1 MVKKTRIGLIV
12 PAGNTTF
19 EPDFATVAPSDVTL
33 HAHRVYSS
41 GKHKVECEEFIDEV
55 NRSVKEASRVLS
67 MAKPKAIAY
76 GFTTATFYRGI
87 KHAKEIVRTIEDIS
101 GAIGIVPSL
110 AILEALAFFKAKK
123 ISIATPYP
131 AWNNHVL
138 LEFFRETDIEV
149 LKLNGDSRPA
159 EKAIQSPMWDQEPK
173 DILKFTVNS
182 CHSKADVLL
191 LPCTAWRSFEVVEQI
206 ENKLDIPVVTAN
218 QATIWKTFRELG
230 IKYVINNHGTLLK
243 S

>member
-1 MVKKTRIGLIV
+1 MKRVGIGLIV
-12 PAGNTTF
+12 PARNTTF
-19 EPDFATVAPSDVTL
+19 EPDFASITPNGVTL
-33 HAHRVYSS
+33 HAHRVYGS
-41 GKHKVECEEFIDEV
+41 GKHKVECEEAIDEV
-55 NRSVKEASRVLS
+55 NTGVKEASRVLS
-67 MAKPKAIAY
+67 MANPKAIAY
-76 GFTTATFYRGI
+76 GFTTATFYRGAE
-87 KHAKEIVRTIEDIS
+87 HAREMVRTIEENS

-110 AILEALAFFKAKK
+110 AIIEALAFFKAKK

-131 AWNNHVL
+131 EWNNQVL

-149 LKLNGDSRPA
+149 LKLDGDSRPA
-159 EKAIQSPMWDQEPK
+159 EKAIQSPMWDQKPET
-173 DILKFTVNS
+173 ILEFTVNS

-206 ENKLDIPVVTAN
+206 EYKLGIPVVTAN

-230 IKYVINNHGTLLK
+230 IKYVIDNHGTLLK

>member
-1 MVKKTRIGLIV
+1 MVKIARIGLIV

-19 EPDFATVAPSDVTL
+19 EPDFASVTPNGVTL
-33 HAHRVYSS
+33 HAHRVYGS
-41 GKHKVECEEFIDEV
+41 GKHKVECEEAIDEV
-55 NRSVKEASRVLS
+55 NAGVREASRVLS
-67 MAKPKAIAY
+67 MTKPKAIAY
-76 GFTTATFYRGI
+76 GFTTATFYRGVE
-87 KHAKEIVRTIEDIS
+87 HAREMVRTIEGIS
-101 GAIGIVPSL
+101 GAIGVVPSL

-131 AWNNHVL
+131 AWNNQVL
-138 LEFFRETDIEV
+138 IKFFRETDIEV
-149 LKLNGDSRPA
+149 LRLEGDIRPA
-159 EKAIQSPMWDQEPK
+159 EEAIQSPMWDQVPEA
-173 DILKFTVNS
+173 ILEFTINS

-206 ENKLDIPVVTAN
+206 ENKLGIPVVTAN
-218 QATIWKTFRELG
+218 QAAIWKTFRELG

>member
-1 MVKKTRIGLIV
+1 MSGRTRIGLIV
-12 PAGNTTF
+12 PASNTTF
-19 EPDFATVAPSDVTL
+19 EPDFASVSPSDVTF
-33 HAHRVYSS
+33 HAHRVYGS

-55 NRSVKEASRVLS
+55 NTGVKEASHVLS
-67 MAKPKAIAY
+67 MAKPQAIVY

-87 KHAKEIVRTIEDIS
+87 NHAREMVQTIQDIS

-110 AILEALAFFKAKK
+110 AIIEALAFFKANK

-138 LEFFRETDIEV
+138 LEFFRETNIEV
-149 LKLNGDSRPA
+149 LKLDGDSRPA
-159 EKAIQSPMWDQEPK
+159 EKAIQSPMWDQQPE
-173 DILKFTVNS
+173 DILEFTVNS
-182 CHSKADVLL
+182 CHFKADVLL
-191 LPCTAWRSFEVVEQI
+191 LPCTAWRSFEVIEQI
-206 ENKLDIPVVTAN
+206 ENKVGIPVVTAN

-230 IKYVINNHGTLLK
+230 IKYVINNHGALLK